1 MDSILFIFKLIVLV
15 FSVVIHEISHGFVA
29 ERFGDDTARRA
40 GRLTLNPIR
49 HIDLFGSII
58 LPLIM
63 ALIPGG
69 VVFGWAKPVPI
80 NPRNFKNPDR
90 DTAWVSAAGPLSN
103 ITLAF
108 IFGMLMRVLAAT
120 SVTTWSLA
128 LSGLFSIIVITNVAL
143 AIFNLVPIPPLD
155 GSGVLFAF
163 LPRSMNNV
171 RTFLER
177 YGLFIFL
184 AFVFFGVEL
193 ISPAI
198 IWIFHLFSGVWLQ

>member
-108 IFGMLMRVLAAT
+108 IFGMLMRALAIAPA
-120 SVTTWSLA
+120 TTWSLA

-163 LPRSMNNV
+163 LPRKMHGV

>member
-29 ERFGDDTARRA
+29 EKFGDDTARRA

-58 LPLIM
+58 LPLLM

-80 NPRNFKNPDR
+80 NPRKFKNPDR
-90 DTAWVSAAGPLSN
+90 DTAWVSVAGPLSN

-108 IFGMLMRVLAAT
+108 IFGMLVR
-120 SVTTWSLA
+120 A
-128 LSGLFSIIVITNVAL
+128 LSIMSPTNWSTALMSLFSIIVVTNAAL

-163 LPRSMNNV
+163 LPRGMYGV

-184 AFVFFGVEL
+184 AFVFFGFDL
-193 ISPAI
+193 IIPAI
-198 IWIFHLFSGVWLQ
+198 LWVVRLVSGIAI

>member
-1 MDSILFIFKLIVLV
+1 MESGLFIFKIIVLV

-49 HIDLFGSII
+49 HIDPFGSII
-58 LPLIM
+58 LPLLM

-80 NPRNFKNPDR
+80 NPRNFRNPDR
-90 DTAWVSAAGPLSN
+90 DTAYVSAAGPLSN

-108 IFGMLMRVLAAT
+108 IFGMLIR
-120 SVTTWSLA
+120 A
-128 LSGLFSIIVITNVAL
+128 LSFLPPTAWSTALISLFGIIVITNVAL

-163 LPRSMNNV
+163 LPRSMYLV
-171 RTFLER
+171 RVFLQR

-184 AFVFFGVEL
+184 AFVFFGFDL
-193 ISPAI
+193 IIPPILWVVRA
-198 IWIFHLFSGVWLQ
+198 FSGLAI

>member
-1 MDSILFIFKLIVLV
+1 MESVLFIFKIIVLV
-15 FSVVIHEISHGFVA
+15 FSVVVHEISHGFVA
-29 ERFGDDTARRA
+29 ERFGYDTARRA

-58 LPLIM
+58 FPLLM

-80 NPRNFKNPDR
+80 NPRNFKNPDL
-90 DTAWVSAAGPLSN
+90 DTAYVSAAGPLSN

-108 IFGMLMRVLAAT
+108 IFGMLIRVLAFMPPT
-120 SVTTWSLA
+120 DWSTA
-128 LSGLFSIIVITNVAL
+128 LIGLFSIIVITNVAL
-143 AIFNLVPIPPLD
+143 AMFNLVPIPPLD

-163 LPRSMNNV
+163 LPRSMYSV
-171 RTFLER
+171 RVFLER

-193 ISPAI
+193 IAPAI
-198 IWIFHLFSGVWLQ
+198 IWVFRMFSGLPV